1 MAKDLNSTKSGVQG
15 IGPWK
20 IPFSI
25 QLKWS
30 TGYWTLDDPNLAIS
44 KVTSQNCCVDR
55 YKTRTEIWSKL
66 TTSKNTGKQYDK
78 TIMNQCVNYDL

>member
-1 MAKDLNSTKSGVQG
+1 VAKDLNSTKSGVQG

-30 TGYWTLDDPNLAIS
+30 TGYWTLDDPNLDPT
-44 KVTSQNCCVDR
+44 KVEYRV
-55 YKTRTEIWSKL
+55 L
-66 TTSKNTGKQYDK
+66 
-78 TIMNQCVNYDL
+78 DLG